1 MPSTEYRGPGADGV
15 APDLSQLVSSVN
27 SVLSLSLVLA
37 QTSSPAQAM
46 RLVTTAVP
54 SIAASHS
61 AVAWHPSK
69 SGDYY
74 QRAPENVGALLAGLV
89 TVARLDVE
97 GSPAGWA
104 FPVTSPFSRERVF
117 LIVTGSEDLS
127 DQETFLLSVL
137 AQLCGTVI
145 GSQELIAA
153 ERSRLRQIAALNA
166 ELEATVSTL
175 ARVTEIH
182 RSLTGIVA
190 SGGQAG
196 IAATLHQLTSFPVL
210 IVDVRGDTRATAG
223 QVPADD
229 LLVNREAGQWEEIIR
244 VLGTTRRAIYR
255 QGAWLMPAV
264 LQADVLSVIALVD
277 PARAATETDLAA
289 LEHAATILSVELARL
304 HSVSEA
310 ELRGQAD
317 RERGVAEARSAVL
330 AVSEARQRAI
340 LEAALDAV
348 ITIDKYARVTYVNG
362 AFERTFGY
370 RAQDVI
376 GQDLAEKIVPPALRE
391 AHRRG
396 LARYLETGQDTIL
409 DRRIELPAMR
419 ADGTEFPVELAVTRT
434 GLPGEAAFT
443 AHVRDITDRQR
454 AEQELIASRARLVTA
469 SNAARQRIT
478 RDLHDGAQQHLVATL
493 INLQLA
499 EQRWESAPH
508 RARELLGQ
516 ALEDTRR
523 GIEDLRELAA
533 GLHPAVLTQYGLAP
547 AVRSLAD
554 RFAIPVEIDVPGVR
568 LPASIEAS
576 LYFFCSEALTN
587 IVKHAQATRAWV
599 RLEVAADRCVVEVRD
614 DGIGGASP
622 RSETSGLLGLSDRL
636 GAIGGTLD
644 ITSPHSGGTV
654 LRASVPIPPG
664 TPPPASPQPL
674 SQFPLGSQSFAQR
687 RLGDLPDRVLGEHLL
702 EVYLARH
709 LVPGQGT
716 TAVLDEVFQRDA
728 AAGPERHEG
737 HRLLA
742 EDGIRAPDDRGFEHG
757 GVGVKNVLDFLG
769 VDVLPAPDD
778 QVLDPVDQGE
788 VAVVVEPA
796 DIARVQPATAQ
807 YLSGFLWPA
816 QVAAHDIGSADDDLA
831 RLPGGQ
837 KLACRVDHADLD
849 ARQRQP
855 DAARLAHTV
864 HRVGCAD
871 DRALRQPVPLN
882 YRNAETLLELADQL
896 PGHRRGPAD
905 DIAQVL
911 GVGLLAGL

>member
-27 SVLSLSLVLA
+27 SVLSLSLILA

-74 QRAPENVGALLAGLV
+74 QRAPENVAALLAGLV

-97 GSPAGWA
+97 GSLAGWA

-153 ERSRLRQIAALNA
+153 ERTRLRQIAALNA

-175 ARVTEIH
+175 ARLTEIH

-190 SGGQAG
+190 TGGQAG

-210 IVDVRGDTRATAG
+210 IVDVQGDTRATAG
-223 QVPADD
+223 QVPGDD
-229 LLVNREAGQWEEIIR
+229 RLVNREAGQWEAGQWEEIVR
-244 VLGTTRRAIYR
+244 VLRTTRRPIYR
-255 QGAWLMPAV
+255 QRAWLMPAV
-264 LQADVLSVIALVD
+264 LQADLLSVIALVD

-289 LEHAATILSVELARL
+289 LEHAATVLSVELARL

-317 RERGVAEARSAVL
+317 RERGVAEARAAVL
-330 AVSEARQRAI
+330 AVTEARQRAI

-348 ITIDKYARVTYVNG
+348 ITIDKFARVTYVNG

-454 AEQELIASRARLVTA
+454 AEHELIASRARLVTA

-478 RDLHDGAQQHLVATL
+478 RDLHDGAQQHLVASL

-499 EQRWESAPH
+499 EQRWESAPQ

-516 ALEDTRR
+516 AREDTRR

-614 DGIGGASP
+614 DGIGGARP
-622 RSETSGLLGLSDRL
+622 RSQTSGLLGLSDRL

-644 ITSPHSGGTV
+644 IISPPSGGTV

-664 TPPPASPQPL
+664 IPPPADPQP
-674 SQFPLGSQSFAQR
+674 
-687 RLGDLPDRVLGEHLL
+687 
-702 EVYLARH
+702 
-709 LVPGQGT
+709 
-716 TAVLDEVFQRDA
+716 
-728 AAGPERHEG
+728 
-737 HRLLA
+737 
-742 EDGIRAPDDRGFEHG
+742 
-757 GVGVKNVLDFLG
+757 
-769 VDVLPAPDD
+769 
-778 QVLDPVDQGE
+778 
-788 VAVVVEPA
+788 
-796 DIARVQPATAQ
+796 
-807 YLSGFLWPA
+807 
-816 QVAAHDIGSADDDLA
+816 
-831 RLPGGQ
+831 
-837 KLACRVDHADLD
+837 
-849 ARQRQP
+849 
-855 DAARLAHTV
+855 
-864 HRVGCAD
+864 
-871 DRALRQPVPLN
+871 
-882 YRNAETLLELADQL
+882 
-896 PGHRRGPAD
+896 
-905 DIAQVL
+905 
-911 GVGLLAGL
+911 